1 MFRVIQG
8 FQLLSLVGIEPH
20 INTERQWVEGKVAA
34 GSGHSSRHIASFWS
48 DRRKG
53 YIMASLQARV
63 NQVVS
68 FVDRCRES
76 LMAVREAMYPLNAP
90 ITRLSQLLKLFSSAD
105 NLKRCVR
112 HQLVGGATI
121 ALAFVRVCQPSFP
134 FKDLHKLPTAAGNK
148 IELSSHY
155 AAVEESAN
163 KIVDFSIDETTRL
176 LQIGRASCRER
187 V

>member
-1 MFRVIQG
+1 MLRVIQN
-8 FQLLSLVGIEPH
+8 FQYLSLVGIEPH
-20 INTERQWVEGKVAA
+20 VNTERQWVEGKIAA
-34 GSGHSSRHIASFWS
+34 GSGHGCRHIASFWS

-53 YIMASLQARV
+53 FILASLQARV

-76 LMAVREAMYPLNAP
+76 LMAVREAMYPLNDP
-90 ITRLSQLLKLFSSAD
+90 ITRLSQFLRLFSSTD

-121 ALAFVRVCQPSFP
+121 ALAFVRVRQPSFS
-134 FKDLHKLPTAAGNK
+134 FKDLHKLPATADNK
-148 IELSSHY
+148 VELSSHY

-163 KIVDFSIDETTRL
+163 KIVDFSVEETMKL
-176 LQIGRASCRER
+176 LREPR
-187 V
+187 RDA